1 MDASCTGASHSA
13 VPARAAFLDILD
25 RHLKDATVR
34 VLCSDG
40 EWIVG
45 DLAPDGVPAFPVA
58 TLVVHDNRFFGRA
71 LSQGSL
77 GMGEAWM
84 DGDFDVPDAGL
95 PDLITLFLR
104 SRLDREIR
112 GDWRLAARV
121 IWISFQNRLL
131 GRRRNVERHFDVGD
145 DLIESFL
152 DPTLTYTCGFAH
164 AWDDD
169 LAALQEQKLE
179 RICSKLRLREG
190 DRLLDIGCGYAGL
203 LIHAAQRFKVAGT
216 GIVNSPSH
224 YRKAKERI
232 ERAGL
237 ADQIELQLA
246 DHRSISGE
254 FDKVVSVGMHEH
266 LPRREHPRYFANVA
280 KVLAPGG
287 LALAHFIGC
296 GVSINH
302 HDPFIQKYIFPGSCQ
317 LKLSEVTNLLERNEL
332 AILHV
337 ENIVRHYAV
346 TCERWLENFQAARSS
361 LDPSRYDERILRMFE
376 YYLSICI
383 GAARASDGAVYQV
396 LYGKDFGAEHPLEWI

>member
-1 MDASCTGASHSA
+1 VAITSSA
-13 VPARAAFLDILD
+13 IGSRSVPARSAFLDLLD
-25 RHLKDATVR
+25 RSVRDAAVR
-34 VLCSDG
+34 VVCKDG

-45 DLAPDGVPAFPVA
+45 DIASGLHSPAPVL

-71 LSQGSL
+71 LGQGSL

-84 DGDFDVPDAGL
+84 DGDFDVPDPGL
-95 PDLITLFLR
+95 PDLITLFLK
-104 SRLDREIR
+104 SHLDRAVR

-121 IWISFQNRLL
+121 LWISLQNRIL

-164 AWDDD
+164 SRSDD
-169 LAALQEQKLE
+169 LASLQQQKLA

-203 LIHAAQRFKVAGT
+203 LIYAVQQFKVTGT

-224 YRKAKERI
+224 YRKAKEQV
-232 ERAGL
+232 EKAGL
-237 ADQIELQLA
+237 ADQIEIRFE
-246 DHRSISGE
+246 DHRSVSGE

-266 LPRREHPRYFANVA
+266 LPRSEHPRYFENVA

-287 LALAHFIGC
+287 LVLAHFIGC
-296 GVSINH
+296 GVAVNQ

-317 LKLSEVTNLLERNEL
+317 LKLSEVSNLLERNEL

-337 ENIVRHYAV
+337 ENIVRHYGL
-346 TCERWLENFQAARSS
+346 TCERWLENFQQARPS
-361 LDPSRYDERILRMFE
+361 LDSSRYDLKFQRMFE

-396 LYGKDFGAEHPLEWI
+396 LYGKDFDAEHPLVWI